1 MKTDTDGIVYLR
13 WPRLDFQS
21 LTCCNPHSVR
31 SASRVAQTSHWC
43 FCSIA
48 RPAAPIPPPSP
59 YLAWQE
65 ASTASGGWKRQP
77 LTRGPHTPPDCTSG
91 ALLQTNSNYRFC
103 FSKSSHTQTL
113 CSNFHTWYS
122 FQTLA
127 RRICMLRS
135 LVKNAI

>member
-77 LTRGPHTPPDCTSG
+77 LTRGPTHHQT
-91 ALLQTNSNYRFC
+91 ALQER
-103 FSKSSHTQTL
+103 SSRLIATTDFVFLNPRTHRHFAQIFTRGIHFKPWL
-113 CSNFHTWYS
+113 GGSAC
-122 FQTLA
+122 
-127 RRICMLRS
+127 
-135 LVKNAI
+135 